1 MTIVLPSEDGP
12 MNKLGL
18 PGVSLVAELLT
29 VGAAVAALSVDETEA
44 ETEAVAM
51 AEADSEETLA
61 MMAEASA
68 GEIVVI
74 LVEVLAEV
82 VIVELP
88 LLLEGVIPPF
98 RTS

>member
-1 MTIVLPSEDGP
+1 

-18 PGVSLVAELLT
+18 PGVWLAAGLLT
-29 VGAAVAALSVDETEA
+29 VGAAVAALSVGEIET
-44 ETEAVAM
+44 VAI
-51 AEADSEETLA
+51 AEADSEEALE

-68 GEIVVI
+68 GEIVVV

-82 VIVELP
+82 VTVELP
-88 LLLEGVIPPF
+88 LLLKDVTPLF